1 MQIPHF
7 KKLREIYLKYQTLHS
22 TINLLEKETTS
33 LMNRRA
39 LLSQELEETRT
50 EEKFLINKI
59 EDALNRK
66 VTQDDLLKI
75 IKEDEQG

>member
-1 MQIPHF
+1 MQIQHF
-7 KKLREIYLKYQTLHS
+7 KKLREIYLKYQNLHS

>member
-1 MQIPHF
+1 MQIQDF
-7 KKLREIYLKYQTLHS
+7 KKLREIYLKYQTLRN
-22 TINLLEKETTS
+22 TIGNLEKETAS

-39 LLSQELEETRT
+39 ILSQELDETRK

-66 VTQDDLLKI
+66 LTQDDLLKI
-75 IKEDEQG
+75 IKDDE

>member
-1 MQIPHF
+1 MQITHF
-7 KKLREIYLKYQTLHS
+7 KKLREIYLKYQTLHN
-22 TINLLEKETTS
+22 TISLLEKETTS